1 MCSFRS
7 APFLGLMVPFFGCF
21 DPGDPA
27 ATTMGDPLTS
37 TSSFSSTD
45 GASDT
50 FTEHSSTAA
59 DAWSSTM
66 TEEAGPAGG
75 ESGSSSESTM
85 GVEES
90 SDGTTVASSSTSDV
104 PDESSGNS
112 GAPDDT
118 TGEPF
123 RCAINS
129 RFTEVLP
136 LQYSATN
143 QDRVNS
149 VSLDGLSILMRRCED
164 GVYEGCP
171 FYRGTRNSTSDP
183 FGPLVREPSLEGI
196 DVDRRDGYPFAY
208 VAGTTDSTAYVVGT
222 THGFYSVFASKRD
235 DVGEPYSSPP
245 EPLSE
250 LGAARFFHVL
260 ESVDGER
267 LYVSLRDFATD
278 GGILVAERSSDGFG
292 EATEFALFGAPVM
305 RFAISSNERFLAY
318 GVYGDDVEPGIWMAE
333 RRNASEPFGSPVH
346 SLELDGR
353 TPLWISDDGCE
364 LLMISLGGEL
374 VTASKPPA

>member
-1 MCSFRS
+1 RGRDVDVYGGMDVDRDPRGRGHRS
-7 APFLGLMVPFFGCF
+7 RSSVGRASPLAMTMRHSLAELMVPFFGCF

-59 DAWSSTM
+59 DGWSSTM

-123 RCAINS
+123 RCAIN
-129 RFTEVLP
+129 
-136 LQYSATN
+136 
-143 QDRVNS
+143 
-149 VSLDGLSILMRRCED
+149 
-164 GVYEGCP
+164 
-171 FYRGTRNSTSDP
+171 
-183 FGPLVREPSLEGI
+183 
-196 DVDRRDGYPFAY
+196 
-208 VAGTTDSTAYVVGT
+208 
-222 THGFYSVFASKRD
+222 
-235 DVGEPYSSPP
+235 
-245 EPLSE
+245 
-250 LGAARFFHVL
+250 
-260 ESVDGER
+260 
-267 LYVSLRDFATD
+267 
-278 GGILVAERSSDGFG
+278 
-292 EATEFALFGAPVM
+292 
-305 RFAISSNERFLAY
+305 
-318 GVYGDDVEPGIWMAE
+318 
-333 RRNASEPFGSPVH
+333 
-346 SLELDGR
+346 
-353 TPLWISDDGCE
+353 
-364 LLMISLGGEL
+364 
-374 VTASKPPA
+374 